1 MRGREKCATGLLTR
15 GSIMCSSA
23 TCTCT
28 LAASC
33 HMPGMVVATLSAV
46 LLLLLLLALVLW
58 V

>member
-1 MRGREKCATGLLTR
+1 
-15 GSIMCSSA
+15 MCSSA